1 MKKLVAAC
9 LDNFLGEDNV
19 FRLTAMINYD
29 DKVVQYSRAVDTT
42 ETINDETFGG
52 GNIDYEYDVVE
63 LDKKTKKLRR
73 YKAILVSEKDVDEAF
88 VKSYEKYYE
97 VVDTNKL
104 ETTPLTK
111 LEEEVEE

>member
-1 MKKLVAAC
+1 MLKRSEEAH
-9 LDNFLGEDNV
+9 
-19 FRLTAMINYD
+19 
-29 DKVVQYSRAVDTT
+29 QY
-42 ETINDETFGG
+42 ETIRYIKLNRPQT
-52 GNIDYEYDVVE
+52 NAWIDYEYDVVE

-73 YKAILVSEKDVDEAF
+73 YKTILVSEKDVDEAF

-104 ETTPLTK
+104 EIVPLTK